1 MRRMT
6 PEVTEVVAIAQFR
19 SRPAV
24 RISLALAELIIIL
37 LLGTA
42 VLVLRW
48 LNVLPPDVTL
58 PVWLIVP
65 GAPDLGRAA
74 V

>member
-6 PEVTEVVAIAQFR
+6 PEVTEVVAIARSR

-24 RISLALAELIIIL
+24 RISPALAELIIIL

-58 PVWLIVP
+58 PVWLILP
-65 GAPDLGRAA
+65 GAPDLGRAT

>member
-1 MRRMT
+1 MA
-6 PEVTEVVAIAQFR
+6 PEVTEVVEIARSR

-24 RISLALAELIIIL
+24 RISPALAELIIIL
-37 LLGTA
+37 LLGAA

-58 PVWLIVP
+58 PLWPIVP
-65 GAPDLGRAA
+65 GAPDLGHATA
-74 V
+74 

>member
-6 PEVTEVVAIAQFR
+6 LEVTEVVAIARSR

-24 RISLALAELIIIL
+24 RISPALAELIIIL

-65 GAPDLGRAA
+65 GAPDLGRAT

>member
-1 MRRMT
+1 M
-6 PEVTEVVAIAQFR
+6 VAIARSR

-24 RISLALAELIIIL
+24 RISPALAELIIIL
-37 LLGTA
+37 LLGAT

-48 LNVLPPDVTL
+48 LNVVPPDVTL

-74 V
+74 A

>member
-6 PEVTEVVAIAQFR
+6 LEVTEVVAIARSR

-24 RISLALAELIIIL
+24 RIWPALAELIIIL
-37 LLGTA
+37 LLGSA

-65 GAPDLGRAA
+65 GAPDLGR
-74 V
+74 VTV

>member
-1 MRRMT
+1 MRKMT
-6 PEVTEVVAIAQFR
+6 PEVTEVVAIARSR

-24 RISLALAELIIIL
+24 RISPALAELIIIL
-37 LLGTA
+37 LLGAA

-65 GAPDLGRAA
+65 GAPDLGRAGA
-74 V
+74 

>member
-1 MRRMT
+1 M
-6 PEVTEVVAIAQFR
+6 VTIVRSR

-24 RISLALAELIIIL
+24 GILPALAEPIIIIL
-37 LLGTA
+37 FLGAA

-58 PVWLIVP
+58 PLWFIVP
-65 GAPDLGRAA
+65 GAPDLGRATA
-74 V
+74 